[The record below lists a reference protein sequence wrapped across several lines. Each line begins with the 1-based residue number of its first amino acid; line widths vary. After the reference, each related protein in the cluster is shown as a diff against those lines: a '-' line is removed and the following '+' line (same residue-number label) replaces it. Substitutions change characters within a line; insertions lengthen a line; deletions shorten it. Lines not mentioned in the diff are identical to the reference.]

1 MLALQYL
8 KVEANLAMQL
18 QKLEQLFDVHHF
30 AKIDLL
36 LSFAGKKTSIDN
48 LDEIRS

>member
-1 MLALQYL
+1 ML
-8 KVEANLAMQL
+8 KDEANLAMQL
-18 QKLEQLFDVHHF
+18 QKQEYLLDVHNF
-30 AKIDLL
+30 AKMDLL